1 MAACEDESDQQTDA
15 SQYTILTL
23 AQLYYV
29 IDEAPP
35 VSSFYTNFSWSEVD
49 SLSIDGAKLTKVE
62 TRKVAFVSS
71 IFLHRGY
78 RVLAE
83 RKSDNAVVLLCEG
96 DNSDA
101 GKQKVDLYWKDIQTA
116 LQRSLVICSTIQ
128 ALESREM
135 GHYQEP
141 TAVITGPNNLKGQ
154 PCAEFY
160 QTIHYATVRKQGS
173 MKTVATFYASD
184 ADTRTNL
191 HVGIAQCSI
200 PSQKFLMK
208 GTLPREKGFVSRLF
222 ESKKK
227 KRMPMRINYINE
239 MEMDKFQESL
249 AANTNNCY
257 ASYLRYLHSSIEN
270 MADLVCKEEDSIAIQ
285 KALIQDLSQKFSEE
299 NDSEQLRE
307 LHKKADTFN
316 DDEKEYLE
324 MLKQFEA
331 KLSNPPKN
339 QNEDILLYI
348 HGFNNSVQEC
358 LLRTSQIACDI
369 GFGGR
374 VAMFSWPSL
383 ESPICYYQDKDQIDV
398 AIKKFLD
405 FLVILCQSA
414 RKVHIIAHSAANLLF
429 TRSALAA
436 SAILNNFKGKIGQ
449 LICAHADVKVEF
461 FLDVFKDSN
470 TGVPGIESIV
480 DNVTVYYHKR
490 DKALW
495 WAANSIFGTGD
506 RIGRQETKQLPN
518 ERKLENVNIGDM
530 AVAKETLLC
539 FVGNIAH
546 IKHNVYAENPTVL
559 EDMSDIINKGHRAYE
574 RKHIKV
580 ACSCNMKR
588 VHDISTKPECH
599 KCTGKYEYVLDSFI
613 L

>member
-1 MAACEDESDQQTDA
+1 MAACEDESDQQTDP

-23 AQLYYV
+23 AQLHYV
-29 IDEAPP
+29 IDEATP

-62 TRKVAFVSS
+62 TRKMAFISS
-71 IFLHRGY
+71 TFLHRGY

-83 RKSDNAVVLLCEG
+83 RKSDNAIVLLCEG
-96 DNSDA
+96 DNSNA

-128 ALESREM
+128 ALDSREM

-141 TAVITGPNNLKGQ
+141 TAVITGQNALEGQ

-160 QTIHYATVRKQGS
+160 QTIHYATVRKQGN
-173 MKTVATFYASD
+173 MKTVANFYAND

-239 MEMDKFQESL
+239 MEMDEFQESL
-249 AANTNNCY
+249 AANINDCY
-257 ASYLRYLHSSIEN
+257 TSYLRYLQSSIEN
-270 MADLVCKEEDSIAIQ
+270 MADVVCKEEDSIAIQ
-285 KALIQDLSQKFSEE
+285 KVLIQDLSQKFSEE
-299 NDSEQLRE
+299 NDPEQLKE

-324 MLKQFEA
+324 MLKQFKT
-331 KLSNPPKN
+331 KLSNPQKN

-348 HGFNNSVQEC
+348 HGFNNSVEES
-358 LLRTSQIACDI
+358 LLRASQIACDI

-436 SAILNNFKGKIGQ
+436 SAILHNFKGKIGQ

-470 TGVPGIESIV
+470 TGVAGIESIV
-480 DNVTVYYHKR
+480 DNVTVYYHRR

-518 ERKLENVNIGDM
+518 EMKLENVNIGEM
-530 AVAKETLLC
+530 AVTKETLLC
-539 FVGNIAH
+539 FVGNIPH

-559 EDMSDIINKGHRAYE
+559 EDMSDIINKGRRAYE

-580 ACSCNMKR
+580 ACSCNVKR
-588 VHDISTKPECH
+588 VHDISIKPECN
-599 KCTGKYEYVLDSFI
+599 KCTGKYEYVLDSYI